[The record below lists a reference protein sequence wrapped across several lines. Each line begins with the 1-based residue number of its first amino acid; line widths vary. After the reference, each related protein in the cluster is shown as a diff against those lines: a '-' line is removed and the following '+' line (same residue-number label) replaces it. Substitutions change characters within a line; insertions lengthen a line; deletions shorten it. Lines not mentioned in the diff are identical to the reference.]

1 MTQKE
6 FSYLGLSVVIFS
18 LFDSAQF
25 VFRILLAV
33 YEMLVFGFVLIALGL
48 PEYSPRYVEEDNPS
62 PIELNHDG
70 NVGMPPEEERS
81 VWRRMYDWAARA
93 LGGEAALKEQSQ
105 NQVIKRKR
113 FALTTIKNFFCFDEK
128 KLSLEKKLEGLVL

>member
-1 MTQKE
+1 M
-6 FSYLGLSVVIFS
+6 IFS

-93 LGGEAALKEQSQ
+93 LGGEAALKEKSGEGP
-105 NQVIKRKR
+105 VIKRKTFR
-113 FALTTIKNFFCFDEK
+113 ANDN
-128 KLSLEKKLEGLVL
+128 